1 MPAPLSGLRVLELA
15 RILAGPWAG
24 QVLADLGAD
33 VIKVERRG
41 AGDDPIERCLA
52 AHRHQLLAH
61 VDEAFRVFRP
71 SSPPAGALDQ
81 RPPALGNRLEQL
93 AKKRCIH
100 RNHVS
105 DRWNGP
111 APSENA
117 FDPKSLPPYRQ
128 NPGSTPQRR
137 LIIKPS

>member
-1 MPAPLSGLRVLELA
+1 VRQGLEEGDA
-15 RILAGPWAG
+15 RPGGQFCKSEQDVAG
-24 QVLADLGAD
+24 
-33 VIKVERRG
+33 ERG
-41 AGDDPIERCLA
+41 ARCLA
-52 AHRHQLLAH
+52 AHRHQFLAH
-61 VDEAFRVFRP
+61 VDEAFRVFRR